1 LARAVTNERSPV
13 VISCFGVTAEVA
25 LADEALVPGV
35 LALLPLGWRHGD
47 PKAVR
52 TRLALGWDGGLAV
65 DGVPVP
71 GRLDD
76 PSGLGALDSALRAA
90 IASGAEEHVFI
101 HAGVVARAGRAIVLP
116 GRSWSG
122 KSTLVAALVRA
133 GAEYL
138 SDEFAVLDANGRVHP
153 FAKPLSVRA
162 PGSLTQRDVRIEQL
176 GGRTAAQP
184 ADVAVIAVTP
194 YVNAAE
200 WSPRRGTVGDGAL
213 ALLAHAVAVRARPQ
227 AALRAARRA
236 ATDAIHLE
244 TVRGEADAAAAALL
258 TLIDERG
265 ATPAGPP
272 ARSARDVSSG

>member
-1 LARAVTNERSPV
+1 MTNERSPI
-13 VISCFGVTAEVA
+13 VISCFGVTAEIT
-25 LADEALVPGV
+25 LADEELVPDV
-35 LALLPLGWRHGD
+35 LALLPPGWRHGD
-47 PKAVR
+47 PSAVR
-52 TRLALGWDGGLAV
+52 TRLALGRDGRLAV
-65 DGVPVP
+65 DGVALPA
-71 GRLDD
+71 RLGD
-76 PSGLGALDSALRAA
+76 PPALGALDSALRAA

-116 GRSWSG
+116 GQSWSG
-122 KSTLVAALVRA
+122 KTTLVAALVRA

-162 PGSLTQRDVRIEQL
+162 PGSLGQQDVRIEQL

-184 ADVAVIAVTP
+184 ADVAVIAVTH
-194 YVNAAE
+194 YVRAAE

-213 ALLAHAVAVRARPQ
+213 ALLAHAVAVKKRPQ

-236 ATDAIHLE
+236 ATNAIHLE
-244 TVRGEADAAAAALL
+244 TARSEADAAAAALL

-265 ATPAGPP
+265 ATPSGPLG
-272 ARSARDVSSG
+272 RSARDVSSG